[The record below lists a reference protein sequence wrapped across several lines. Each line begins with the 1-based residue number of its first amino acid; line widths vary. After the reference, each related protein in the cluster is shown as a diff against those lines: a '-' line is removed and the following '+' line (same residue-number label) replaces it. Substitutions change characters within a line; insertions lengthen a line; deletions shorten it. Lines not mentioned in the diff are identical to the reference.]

1 MQQIDVPKL
10 FISYSW
16 SSSEHEEWVLELAEN
31 LIKDGIDIALDK
43 WELREGDDPIIF
55 MESMVNDP
63 TITRIADKQL
73 T

>member
-1 MQQIDVPKL
+1 MSNPRQIAFLALRDVHRRGV
-10 FISYSW
+10 F
-16 SSSEHEEWVLELAEN
+16 A
-31 LIKDGIDIALDK
+31 DIALDK

>member
-43 WELREGDDPIIF
+43 W
-55 MESMVNDP
+55 
-63 TITRIADKQL
+63 
-73 T
+73 

>member
-1 MQQIDVPKL
+1 MQQIDVSKL